1 MWEEE
6 KPLLSTVLHTAVD
19 NDQDSFNILIDDSH
33 KSISSSISSNSSK
46 LEQKSDCIDLS
57 MIV

>member
-6 KPLLSTVLHTAVD
+6 KPLLRTVLHTAVD
-19 NDQDSFNILIDDSH
+19 NEQDSFNILIDDSQ
-33 KSISSSISSNSSK
+33 KSISPSTSSNSSK

>member
-6 KPLLSTVLHTAVD
+6 KPLLSTVLHTAID

-33 KSISSSISSNSSK
+33 KSISPSTSLNSSI

>member
-33 KSISSSISSNSSK
+33 KSISLATSSNSSK

-57 MIV
+57 MFV

>member
-6 KPLLSTVLHTAVD
+6 KPLLSIVLHTAVD

-33 KSISSSISSNSSK
+33 KSISPSTSSNSSK

>member
-6 KPLLSTVLHTAVD
+6 KPLLNTVLHTAVD

-33 KSISSSISSNSSK
+33 KSISPSTSSNSSK

-57 MIV
+57 VFV